1 MNNAVFGKAMEKVR
15 KQRNIKLE
23 TTEENKLFSIR
34 TKLPYLVFHRKCISY
49 NKEKN
54 AKTNELACLF
64 RFINIRSE

>member
-34 TKLPYLVFHRKCISY
+34 TKLPYLVFRRKCISY
-49 NKEKN
+49 SKE
-54 AKTNELACLF
+54 KTNELACLF